1 MKRAAYSTLLDWK
14 NNPHRKPLIIQGARQ
29 VGKTFL
35 MKQFGENEFEQ
46 VAYFN
51 FESQPLLYNLFANE
65 LSPKR
70 IIQGL
75 ELLSNLNIDTKRTL
89 IIFDEIQACKNAIT
103 ALKYFD
109 EDDNSYFIVAAG
121 SLLGV
126 AIHQGVSFPV
136 GKVNFLNL
144 YPFSFLEF
152 LVAMGKQKWVDLIL
166 GQQHELIATFSP
178 QLEALLKDY
187 IVIGGMPAVVMQF
200 ATMGNYAACRTTQ
213 LEILQAYENDFSKH
227 APIQQL
233 PRIRQVWQSIVSQL
247 AKENSKF
254 MYSVLR
260 KGARAK
266 DFELAI
272 EWLSNA
278 GLIQLVSRVKKPG
291 HPLNSYATWED
302 FKIYLNDTGLLG
314 AMAELPTDVVLKDHE
329 LFTEFKGILTE
340 QFVLQQLIALGQRG
354 YYWHPE
360 NAAAE
365 VDFLITY
372 NDEIIPI
379 EVKAARSVKSKS
391 LSSYHS
397 QYPTSKAIRLSL
409 LPFKE
414 QSWMTNIPL
423 YSFVGRFGHD
433 NTRGASEKG

>member
-1 MKRAAYSTLLDWK
+1 MKRAAYQNLLDWK
-14 NNPHRKPLIIQGARQ
+14 NNPARKPLIIQGARQ

-35 MKQFGENEFEQ
+35 MKHFGENEFEQ

-51 FESQPLLYNLFANE
+51 FESQPLLCNLFAEE
-65 LSPKR
+65 LSPRK
-70 IIQGL
+70 ILQGL
-75 ELLSNLNIDTKRTL
+75 ELLSNQTIEPKNTL

-103 ALKYFD
+103 SLKYFQ
-109 EDDNSYFIVAAG
+109 EDDTSYFIVAAG

-136 GKVNFLNL
+136 GKVSFLNL
-144 YPFSFLEF
+144 YPFNFLEF
-152 LVAMGKQKWVDLIL
+152 LEAMGKQKWGDLIL
-166 GQQHELIATFSP
+166 EQQHDLIAKLATE
-178 QLEALLKDY
+178 LEALLKDY

-200 ATMGNYAACRTTQ
+200 AATGKYQACRNTQ

-254 MYSVLR
+254 IYSVLR

-272 EWLSNA
+272 EWLSDA
-278 GLIQLVSRVKKPG
+278 GLIQIVSRVKKPG
-291 HPLNSYATWED
+291 LPLKSYASWED

-314 AMAELPTDVVLKDHE
+314 AMAQLSTDVVLKDHE

-340 QFVLQQLIALGQRG
+340 QYVLQQLISMGHDG

-360 NAAAE
+360 NATAE
-365 VDFLITY
+365 VDFLITH
-372 NDEIIPI
+372 NDEIIPV
-379 EVKAARSVKSKS
+379 EVKAARNVKSKS
-391 LSSYHS
+391 LSVYHA
-397 QYPTSKAIRLSL
+397 QYPTAKAIRLSL
-409 LPFKE
+409 LPYKE
-414 QSWMTNIPL
+414 QSYMTNIPL
-423 YSFVGRFGHD
+423 YSFVGTM
-433 NTRGASEKG
+433 NYVV

>member
-1 MKRAAYSTLLDWK
+1 MKRAAYQNLLDWK
-14 NNPHRKPLIIQGARQ
+14 NNPARKPLIIQGARQ

-35 MKQFGENEFEQ
+35 MKHFGENEFEQ

-51 FESQPLLYNLFANE
+51 FESQPLLCNLFAEE
-65 LSPKR
+65 LSPRK
-70 IIQGL
+70 ILQGL
-75 ELLSNLNIDTKRTL
+75 ELLSNQTIEPKNTL

-103 ALKYFD
+103 SLKYFQ
-109 EDDNSYFIVAAG
+109 EDDPSYFIVAAG

-136 GKVNFLNL
+136 GKVSFLNL
-144 YPFSFLEF
+144 YPFNFLEF
-152 LVAMGKQKWVDLIL
+152 LEAMGKQKWGDLIL
-166 GQQHELIATFSP
+166 EQQHDLIAKLATE
-178 QLEALLKDY
+178 LEALLKDY

-200 ATMGNYAACRTTQ
+200 AATGKYQACRNTQ

-254 MYSVLR
+254 IYSVLR

-272 EWLSNA
+272 EWLSDA
-278 GLIQLVSRVKKPG
+278 GLIQIVSRVKKPG
-291 HPLNSYATWED
+291 HPLKSYASWED

-314 AMAELPTDVVLKDHE
+314 AMAQLSTDVVLKDHE

-340 QFVLQQLIALGQRG
+340 QYVLQQLISMGHDG

-360 NAAAE
+360 NATAE
-365 VDFLITY
+365 VDFLITH
-372 NDEIIPI
+372 NDEIIPV
-379 EVKAARSVKSKS
+379 EVKAARNVKSKS
-391 LSSYHS
+391 LSVYHA
-397 QYPTSKAIRLSL
+397 QYPTAKAIRLSL
-409 LPFKE
+409 LPYKE
-414 QSWMTNIPL
+414 QSYMTNIPL
-423 YSFVGRFGHD
+423 YSFVGTM
-433 NTRGASEKG
+433 NYVV

>member
-1 MKRAAYSTLLDWK
+1 MRRIAYQNLLDWK
-14 NNPHRKPLIIQGARQ
+14 NDPARKPLIIQGARQ

-51 FESQPLLYNLFANE
+51 FESQPLLCNLFAEE
-65 LSPKR
+65 LSPRK
-70 IIQGL
+70 ILQGL
-75 ELLSNLNIDTKRTL
+75 ELLSNQTIEPKNTL

-103 ALKYFD
+103 SLKYFQ
-109 EDDNSYFIVAAG
+109 EDDTSYFIVAAG

-136 GKVNFLNL
+136 GKVSFLNL
-144 YPFSFLEF
+144 YPFNFLEF
-152 LVAMGKQKWVDLIL
+152 LEAMGKQKWGDLIL
-166 GQQHELIATFSP
+166 EQQHDLIAKLATE
-178 QLEALLKDY
+178 LEALLKDY

-200 ATMGNYAACRTTQ
+200 AATGKYQACRNTQ

-254 MYSVLR
+254 IYNVLR

-272 EWLSNA
+272 EWLSDA
-278 GLIQLVSRVKKPG
+278 GLIQIVSRVKKPG
-291 HPLNSYATWED
+291 HPLKSYASWED

-314 AMAELPTDVVLKDHE
+314 AMSQLYTDVVLKDHQ

-340 QFVLQQLIALGQRG
+340 QYVLQQLISMGHKG

-360 NAAAE
+360 NATAE
-365 VDFLITY
+365 VDFLITH
-372 NDEIIPI
+372 NDEIIPV
-379 EVKAARSVKSKS
+379 EVKAARNVKSKS
-391 LSSYHS
+391 LSVYHA
-397 QYPTSKAIRLSL
+397 QYPTAKAIRLSL
-409 LPFKE
+409 LPYKE
-414 QSWMTNIPL
+414 QTYMTNIPL
-423 YSFVGRFGHD
+423 YSFVGTL
-433 NTRGASEKG
+433 N

>member
-1 MKRAAYSTLLDWK
+1 MKRAAYQNLLDWK
-14 NNPHRKPLIIQGARQ
+14 NNPARKPLIIQGARQ

-35 MKQFGENEFEQ
+35 MKHFGENEFEQ

-51 FESQPLLYNLFANE
+51 FESQPLLCNLFAEE
-65 LSPKR
+65 LSPRK
-70 IIQGL
+70 ILQGL
-75 ELLSNLNIDTKRTL
+75 ELLSNQTIEPKNTL

-103 ALKYFD
+103 SLKYFQ
-109 EDDNSYFIVAAG
+109 EDDPSYFIVAAG

-136 GKVNFLNL
+136 GKVSFLNL
-144 YPFSFLEF
+144 YPFNFLEF
-152 LVAMGKQKWVDLIL
+152 LEAMGKQKWGDLIL
-166 GQQHELIATFSP
+166 EQQHDLIAKLATE
-178 QLEALLKDY
+178 LEALLKDY

-200 ATMGNYAACRTTQ
+200 AATGKYQACRNTQ

-254 MYSVLR
+254 IYSVLR

-272 EWLSNA
+272 EWLSDA
-278 GLIQLVSRVKKPG
+278 GLIQIVSRVKKPG
-291 HPLNSYATWED
+291 HPLKSHASWED

-314 AMAELPTDVVLKDHE
+314 AMAQLSTDVVLKDHE

-340 QFVLQQLIALGQRG
+340 QYVLQQLISMGHDG

-360 NAAAE
+360 NATAE
-365 VDFLITY
+365 VDFLITH
-372 NDEIIPI
+372 NDEIIPV
-379 EVKAARSVKSKS
+379 EVKAARNVKSKS
-391 LSSYHS
+391 LSVYHA
-397 QYPTSKAIRLSL
+397 QYPTAKAIRLSL
-409 LPFKE
+409 LPYKE
-414 QSWMTNIPL
+414 QSYMTNIPL
-423 YSFVGRFGHD
+423 YSFVGTM
-433 NTRGASEKG
+433 NYIV

>member
-1 MKRAAYSTLLDWK
+1 MKRAAYQNLLDWK
-14 NNPHRKPLIIQGARQ
+14 NNPERKPLIIQGARQ

-35 MKQFGENEFEQ
+35 MKHFGENEFEQ

-51 FESQPLLYNLFANE
+51 FESQPLLCALFADE
-65 LSPKR
+65 LSPNK
-70 IIQGL
+70 ILQGL
-75 ELLSNLNIDTKRTL
+75 ELLSNVSIDPKRTL
-89 IIFDEIQACKNAIT
+89 IIFDEIQSCKNAIT
-103 ALKYFD
+103 SLKYFQ
-109 EDDNSYFIVAAG
+109 EDDHSYFIVAAG

-136 GKVNFLNL
+136 GKVSFLNL
-144 YPFSFLEF
+144 FPFNFLEF
-152 LVAMGKQKWVDLIL
+152 LAAMGKQKWVALIQE
-166 GQQHELIATFSP
+166 QQHEMIAILAP
-178 QLEALLKDY
+178 ELEALLKDY

-200 ATMGNYAACRTTQ
+200 AATGQYQACRNTQ

-254 MYSVLR
+254 IYSVLR

-272 EWLSNA
+272 EWLSDA
-278 GLIQLVSRVKKPG
+278 GLIQIVSRVKKPG
-291 HPLNSYATWED
+291 HPLKSYASWED

-314 AMAELPTDVVLKDHE
+314 AMAQLPADVVLKDHQ

-354 YYWHPE
+354 FYWHPE
-360 NAAAE
+360 NATAE
-365 VDFLITY
+365 VDFLITHH
-372 NDEIIPI
+372 DEIIPI
-379 EVKAARSVKSKS
+379 EVKAARNVKSKS
-391 LSSYHS
+391 LSVYHS
-397 QYPTSKAIRLSL
+397 QYPTAKAIRLSL

-414 QSWMTNIPL
+414 QTYLTNIPL
-423 YSFVGRFGHD
+423 YSFVGTLNHVI
-433 NTRGASEKG
+433 

>member
-1 MKRAAYSTLLDWK
+1 MKRASYQNLLDWK
-14 NNPHRKPLIIQGARQ
+14 NNPARKPLIIQGARQ

-35 MKQFGENEFEQ
+35 MKHFGENEFEQ

-51 FESQPLLYNLFANE
+51 FESQPLLCNLFAEE
-65 LSPKR
+65 LSPRK
-70 IIQGL
+70 ILQGL
-75 ELLSNLNIDTKRTL
+75 ELLSNQTIDPKNTL

-103 ALKYFD
+103 SLKYFQ
-109 EDDNSYFIVAAG
+109 EDDPSYFIVAAG

-136 GKVNFLNL
+136 GKVSFLNL
-144 YPFSFLEF
+144 YPFNFLEF
-152 LVAMGKQKWVDLIL
+152 LEAMGKQKWGDLIL
-166 GQQHELIATFSP
+166 EQQHDLIAKLATE
-178 QLEALLKDY
+178 LEALLKDY

-200 ATMGNYAACRTTQ
+200 AATGKYQACRNTQ

-254 MYSVLR
+254 IYSVLR

-272 EWLSNA
+272 EWLSDA
-278 GLIQLVSRVKKPG
+278 GLIQIVSRVKKPG
-291 HPLNSYATWED
+291 HPLKSYASWED

-314 AMAELPTDVVLKDHE
+314 AMAQLSTDVVLKDHQ
-329 LFTEFKGILTE
+329 LFTEFKGIITE
-340 QFVLQQLIALGQRG
+340 QYVLQQLITMGHKG

-360 NAAAE
+360 NATAE
-365 VDFLITY
+365 VDFLISH

-379 EVKAARSVKSKS
+379 EVKAARNVKSKS
-391 LSSYHS
+391 LSVYHA
-397 QYPTSKAIRLSL
+397 QYPTAKAIRLSL
-409 LPFKE
+409 LPYKE
-414 QSWMTNIPL
+414 QTWMTNIPL
-423 YSFVGRFGHD
+423 YSFIGTL
-433 NTRGASEKG
+433 N

>member
-1 MKRAAYSTLLDWK
+1 MKRAAYQNLLDWK
-14 NNPHRKPLIIQGARQ
+14 NNPARKPLIIQGARQ

-51 FESQPLLYNLFANE
+51 FESQPLLCNLFAEE
-65 LSPKR
+65 LSPRK
-70 IIQGL
+70 ILQGL
-75 ELLSNLNIDTKRTL
+75 ELLSNQIIDPKNTL

-103 ALKYFD
+103 SLKYFQ
-109 EDDNSYFIVAAG
+109 EDDTSYFIVAAG

-136 GKVNFLNL
+136 GKVSFLNL
-144 YPFSFLEF
+144 YPFNFLEF
-152 LVAMGKQKWVDLIL
+152 LEAMGKQKWGDLIL
-166 GQQHELIATFSP
+166 EQQHDLIAKLATE
-178 QLEALLKDY
+178 LEALLKDY

-200 ATMGNYAACRTTQ
+200 AATGKYQACRNTQ

-254 MYSVLR
+254 IYSVLR

-272 EWLSNA
+272 EWLSDA
-278 GLIQLVSRVKKPG
+278 GLIQIVSRVKKPG
-291 HPLNSYATWED
+291 HPLKSYASWEG

-314 AMAELPTDVVLKDHE
+314 AMAQLSTDVVLKDHQ

-340 QFVLQQLIALGQRG
+340 QYVLQQLISMGHDG

-360 NAAAE
+360 NAKAE
-365 VDFLITY
+365 VDFLISH
-372 NDEIIPI
+372 NDEILPV
-379 EVKAARSVKSKS
+379 EVKAARNVKSKS
-391 LSSYHS
+391 LSVYHH
-397 QYPTSKAIRLSL
+397 QYPTAKAIRLSL
-409 LPFKE
+409 LPYKE
-414 QSWMTNIPL
+414 QTYMTNIPL
-423 YSFVGRFGHD
+423 YSFVGTLNHVI
-433 NTRGASEKG
+433 